1 MRTYK
6 DETHRQ
12 IKLQKMREYYQ
23 KKKILNQQIPFKILI
38 ENSKKTI
45 YFN

>member
-1 MRTYK
+1 MATYR
-6 DETHRQ
+6 DEQHRQ
-12 IKLQKMREYYQ
+12 IKLQKMREYYR
-23 KKKILNQQIPFKILI
+23 KKKILNQILNFKIVI

>member
-1 MRTYK
+1 MTTYK
-6 DETHRQ
+6 DEAHRQ
-12 IKLQKMREYYQ
+12 MKLQKMREYYR
-23 KKKILNQQIPFKILI
+23 KKKLENQILNFKIVI